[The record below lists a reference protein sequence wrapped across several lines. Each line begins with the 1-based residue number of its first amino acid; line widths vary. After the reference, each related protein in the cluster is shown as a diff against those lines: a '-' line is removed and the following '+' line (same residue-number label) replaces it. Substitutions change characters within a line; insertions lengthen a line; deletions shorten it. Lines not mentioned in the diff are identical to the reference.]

1 MQEDPQRAG
10 PLWGGRGALRIA
22 ELGLLDACQPVL
34 MVSSCGSCKALSH
47 VTSLRLPTAHH
58 HVPISQK
65 MTRTRTMPVMAI
77 CGAPVQSE
85 RQAESRPLILSSDT
99 SLRRTLLNQ
108 AHSRPVPW
116 ASGAPSCTAPGPLL
130 VSLLCRGQ
138 DGPREAPGL
147 LQAQRVS
154 AAAGGGRRTQVSA
167 PQGSPPSFQP
177 QGLPRGTSVGGRGC
191 QLNAP
196 GTWGWMDPES
206 AQGMAYGSKCTF
218 CLQQAGPH
226 DPGRQQLRAGK
237 LELGV
242 PSDPRYSWG
251 LRPHPGPS

>member
-10 PLWGGRGALRIA
+10 PLWGGRGALRIT
-22 ELGLLDACQPVL
+22 ELALLDACQPVL

-65 MTRTRTMPVMAI
+65 MTRTRTIPVMAI
-77 CGAPVQSE
+77 CGAPVQSK
-85 RQAESRPLILSSDT
+85 RQAESCPLTLSSDT

-108 AHSRPVPW
+108 AHSQPVHW

-130 VSLLCRGQ
+130 VSLPCRGQ

-154 AAAGGGRRTQVSA
+154 AAAGRWAVNPGLCPSGESA
-167 PQGSPPSFQP
+167 FLSATGPPSRDIRGR
-177 QGLPRGTSVGGRGC
+177 QGVP
-191 QLNAP
+191 
-196 GTWGWMDPES
+196 PES
-206 AQGMAYGSKCTF
+206 
-218 CLQQAGPH
+218 
-226 DPGRQQLRAGK
+226 PGD
-237 LELGV
+237 LGV
-242 PSDPRYSWG
+242 DGSG
-251 LRPHPGPS
+251 VCPGDGIWL